1 MPFHEPEGH
10 ARSMSPEQCFA
21 DTEACAHHIAER
33 IGADLRVAAPLGLGK
48 PHALLN
54 ALYRLTRNDTSR
66 SLSLYT
72 ALSLTRPRPA
82 GGLEARFVGPFAER
96 HFGADAVDP
105 EYAVDQA
112 LNALPSNVAV
122 HEFYMQSGALLHS
135 GSAQRNY
142 ISQNYTHVARDLA
155 VQDINLLVQLVARR
169 ETADGVRY
177 SLSCNP
183 DLTLDFIERV
193 VQSGKPRPL
202 CVAVVHPDLPYV
214 SGHAEVPR
222 DYFDLELS
230 TAASPPLFAVPRQP
244 LDAVE
249 YALGM
254 HASALVR
261 DGGCLQIGIGALS
274 DALVHALRWRQQDNT
289 QWRRALV
296 ALDPRGG
303 THALAARM
311 GGLAPFRTGLYGASE
326 MVMDGFMHLQRA
338 GVLKRRAWDNLGLE
352 RAAASGRLSPD
363 TPGGHYLRGA
373 FFLGSR
379 ELYEWIGALE
389 ADDPDALDMCRV
401 SNVNQLYGDHQALAS
416 LQRRGARFFN
426 TCMMATLL
434 GSAVS
439 DALEDGDVVSGVG
452 GQYNF
457 VAMAHELT
465 DGRSALMLRS
475 TRQGRGGVET
485 NIRWNYGH
493 ATIARHLRDLFVT
506 EYGVADLRG
515 KTDSECVEAMLSI
528 ADARFI
534 DALAAEAKAHG
545 KLAADFQVPERW
557 RNNRPE
563 YLQAALAPWKAKGV
577 LVPFPF
583 GSDFTEVEQR
593 LLPALEWLKLRSGHG
608 RGKWDILRA
617 ALRPGAPVQGE
628 QEAIARMALDRPAGI
643 GERVL
648 RRLLTAALRKT
659 GSPVPDAATATPPPR
674 EEDHAAG

>member
-1 MPFHEPEGH
+1 
-10 ARSMSPEQCFA
+10 MSPEQCFS
-21 DTEACAHHIAER
+21 DTEACAQHIAER
-33 IGADLRVAAPLGLGK
+33 LGPVLRVAAPLGLGK
-48 PHALLN
+48 PHGLLN
-54 ALYRLTRNDTSR
+54 ALYHLTRADTSR

-82 GGLEARFVGPFAER
+82 PGLEARFVGPFAER
-96 HFGADAVDP
+96 HFGADAIDP
-105 EYAVDQA
+105 EYAVDQMR
-112 LNALPSNVAV
+112 NALPSNVAV

-169 ETADGVRY
+169 ETPEGVRY

-183 DLTLDFIERV
+183 DLTLDFTEQV
-193 VQSGKPRPL
+193 VQSGKPRPV

-214 SGHAEVPR
+214 SGHAEVTR
-222 DYFDLELS
+222 DYFDIELMPE
-230 TAASPPLFAVPRQP
+230 TSPRLFAVPRQP
-244 LDAVE
+244 LDATE

-338 GVLKRRAWDNLGLE
+338 GVLKRRAWDDMDLE
-352 RAAASGRLSPD
+352 RAAASGRLAPE

-373 FFLGSR
+373 FFLGSH
-379 ELYEWIGALE
+379 ELYKWVSQLE
-389 ADDPDALDMCRV
+389 ADDADALDMCRV
-401 SNVNQLYGDHQALAS
+401 SNVNHLYGDHQALAC

-426 TCMMATLL
+426 TCMMASLM
-434 GSAVS
+434 GAAVS
-439 DALEDGDVVSGVG
+439 DGLENGEVVSGVG

-457 VAMAHELT
+457 VAMAHELP
-465 DGRSALMLRS
+465 DGRSILLLRS
-475 TRQGRGGVET
+475 TREGRAGIET

-493 ATIARHLRDLFVT
+493 TTIPRHLRDMFVT

-515 KTDSECVEAMLSI
+515 KTDSECIEAMLAI
-528 ADARFI
+528 TDARFI
-534 DALAAEAKAHG
+534 DALAAEAKSHG
-545 KLAADFQVPERW
+545 KLASDFQVPERW

-563 YLQAALAPWKAKGV
+563 FLREALAPWQSRGV

-593 LLPALEWLKLRSGHG
+593 LLPALGWLKARGNHW
-608 RGKWDILRA
+608 RGKAEIVGA
-617 ALRPGAPVQGE
+617 ALRPGAPVDGE
-628 QEAIARMALDRPAGI
+628 ADAIARMGLDRPASMGD
-643 GERVL
+643 RL
-648 RRLLTAALRKT
+648 WRRLLTAALRRT
-659 GSPVPDAATATPPPR
+659 GAAAESSPPVASS
-674 EEDHAAG
+674 

>member
-1 MPFHEPEGH
+1 
-10 ARSMSPEQCFA
+10 MSPEQCHT
-21 DTEACAHHIAER
+21 DTDACAQQLAER
-33 IGADLRVAAPLGLGK
+33 IGPDLRVAAPLGLGK
-48 PHALLN
+48 PHELLN
-54 ALYRLTRNDTSR
+54 ALYRLTRADTSR

-82 GGLEARFVGPFAER
+82 PGLEARFVGPFVER

-105 EYAVDQA
+105 EYAIDQA
-112 LNALPSNVAV
+112 RDQLPSNVAV

-135 GSAQRNY
+135 GGAQRNY

-169 ETADGVRY
+169 ETPEGVRY

-183 DLTLDFIERV
+183 DLTFDFIDRV

-202 CVAVVHPDLPYV
+202 CVAVVHPDLPYI
-214 SGHAEVPR
+214 SGHAEVQR
-222 DYFDLELS
+222 DYFDVELR
-230 TAASPPLFAVPRQP
+230 TDAAPPLFAVPRQP
-244 LDAVE
+244 IDTAE
-249 YALGM
+249 YALGI

-274 DALVHALRWRQQDNT
+274 DALVYGLRWRQQDNT

-311 GGLAPFRTGLYGASE
+311 GGLAPLRAGLYGASE

-338 GVLKRRAWDNLGLE
+338 GILKRRAWDNMALE
-352 RAAASGRLSPD
+352 RAAACGRLSPE

-373 FFLGSR
+373 FFLGTR
-379 ELYEWIGALE
+379 ELYRWLAELDAN
-389 ADDPDALDMCRV
+389 DPDALDMCRV
-401 SNVNQLYGDHQALAS
+401 SNVNQLYGDHQLLAA

-439 DALEDGDVVSGVG
+439 DGLEDGEVVSGVG

-457 VAMAHELT
+457 VAMAHELA
-465 DGRSALMLRS
+465 DGRSILLLRS
-475 TRQGRGGVET
+475 TRLGRSGIET

-493 ATIARHLRDLFVT
+493 TTIPRHLRDVFVT

-515 KTDSECVEAMLSI
+515 KTDSECIEAMLSI
-528 ADARFI
+528 TDARFI
-534 DALAAEAKAHG
+534 DALCAEAKSHG
-545 KLAADFQVPERW
+545 KLAADFQIPERW

-563 YLQAALAPWKAKGV
+563 LLKEALAPWQEKG
-577 LVPFPF
+577 LLPPFPF

-593 LLPALEWLKLRSGHG
+593 LLPALGWLKARSSSW
-608 RGKWDILRA
+608 RGKWEVVRA
-617 ALRPGAPVQGE
+617 AASPGEPVGGE
-628 QEAIARMALDRPAGI
+628 DEALERMGLAQPGSVGDRI
-643 GERVL
+643 QQ
-648 RRLLTAALRKT
+648 RLLKAALRKT
-659 GSPVPDAATATPPPR
+659 G
-674 EEDHAAG
+674 G